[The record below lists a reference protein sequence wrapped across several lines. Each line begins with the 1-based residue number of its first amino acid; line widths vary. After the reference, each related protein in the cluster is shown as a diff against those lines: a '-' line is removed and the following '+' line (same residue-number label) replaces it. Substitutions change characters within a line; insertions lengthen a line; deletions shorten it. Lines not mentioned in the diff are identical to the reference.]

1 MSDGKRESTAET
13 VDPGETAEAVT
24 EDSPA
29 RDSAAG
35 GPAPEDSARK
45 DSPPEDSAP
54 EDPSSPEDAS
64 SHKAAEKEVEK
75 GTQEAAGEAGRG
87 KPVRRGRLA
96 AVIGVVG
103 ELLITAGLVL
113 ALFVVYSLWWTNVLA
128 DRQAAKQGDR
138 VREHWAAGRGPGDLD
153 TRDGIGF
160 LHVPAMSGD
169 DILVKKG
176 TDPKELNQGIAGYYT
191 EPVKSGLPQDQS
203 GNFSLAAHRDGHGA
217 KFHNIDK
224 IDKGD
229 AIVFETKNT
238 WFVYKVFKILPQT
251 SKYNVDVID
260 PVPKGSGKKERGRY
274 ITLTTCTPVYT
285 SKYRYIVWGELVRTQ
300 DVDEDRTPP
309 AELR

>member
-1 MSDGKRESTAET
+1 MSKGKRETAGTTET
-13 VDPGETAEAVT
+13 PDPADETAAAEGT
-24 EDSPA
+24 EPA
-29 RDSAAG
+29 ESGDSAESGNPAG
-35 GPAPEDSARK
+35 NGKSADADVPEESGESGESA
-45 DSPPEDSAP
+45 ESA
-54 EDPSSPEDAS
+54 ESAESGD
-64 SHKAAEKEVEK
+64 AAE
-75 GTQEAAGEAGRG
+75 GSAAN
-87 KPVRRGRLA
+87 PRRGA
-96 AVIGVVG
+96 MAMAVAVFG

-128 DRQAAKQGDR
+128 DRQAAKESNR
-138 VREHWAAGRGPGDLD
+138 VREHWAADRGPGNLD

-160 LHVPAMSGD
+160 LHVPSMSSD

-203 GNFSLAAHRDGHGA
+203 GNFALAAHRDGHGA

-224 IDKGD
+224 IDEGD
-229 AIVFETKNT
+229 AVVFETKNT
-238 WFVYKVFKILPQT
+238 WFVYKVFATLPQT
-251 SKYNVDVID
+251 SKYNVDVVD
-260 PVPKGSGKKERGRY
+260 PIPKESGKKQRGRY

-285 SKYRYIVWGELVRTQ
+285 SKYRYVVWGELVRTE